1 MNLAEQIRQQWAKRQ
16 KEIEMVWWLLPGY
29 GQGELEETAAAKLQA
44 RITTNLLMTPF
55 ASESGQPVG
64 KQLAQQF
71 KFHMEK
77 LGRLQLLLAEQLLA
91 ELDAEQAAWL
101 APRLTAFW
109 AEMTLGYGLALR
121 ELYVAEQAALQK
133 RLMVERQE
141 VLAQK
146 NESEERFSTLFEK
159 TDSPVLIHENGRIL
173 AINKAVIERFGYRAE
188 MLVGQE
194 IQTLI
199 QALTPLPEQTKIL
212 ERIQAG
218 DEQPYR
224 TQCFKR
230 EGTVVTVE
238 IMPQRVSYQGG
249 MVDMVVLRPLDKPL
263 TPQPPEP
270 ENAPLSPRQQ
280 AVLQLMATGLSYKKI
295 AEKLQITLPT
305 VHHHRQEIFAK
316 LQVSTRA
323 EAAVRASSVISETSE
338 K

>member
-1 MNLAEQIRQQWAKRQ
+1 MNLAEQINKQWEKRQ
-16 KEIEMVWWLLPGY
+16 KEMEMVWWLLPGC
-29 GQGELEETAAAKLQA
+29 GQAALGEDVAAKLQA
-44 RITTNLLMTPF
+44 RIKANLLMTPF
-55 ASESGQPVG
+55 ASESGRQVG

-91 ELDAEQAAWL
+91 ELDAQQVVWL
-101 APRLTAFW
+101 TPRLTAFW
-109 AEMTLGYGLALR
+109 AEMTIGYGLALR
-121 ELYVAEQAALQK
+121 ELYITEQAALQK
-133 RLMVERQE
+133 RLLSERQE

-146 NESEERFSTLFEK
+146 AESEERFAALFEK
-159 TDSPVLIHENGRIL
+159 TYSPVLIHENGRIL

-230 EGTVVTVE
+230 DDTAVTVE

-263 TPQPPEP
+263 PPQLAEP

-295 AEKLQITLPT
+295 AKKLQITLPT

-323 EAAVRASSVISETSE
+323 DAAVRAVPVTSETSE

>member
-16 KEIEMVWWLLPGY
+16 KEIEMVWWLLPGC

-44 RITTNLLMTPF
+44 RITANLLMTPF
-55 ASESGQPVG
+55 ASESGQQVG
-64 KQLAQQF
+64 KQLTQQF

-77 LGRLQLLLAEQLLA
+77 LGRLQYLLAEQLLA
-91 ELDAEQAAWL
+91 ELDTQQAAWL
-101 APRLTAFW
+101 APRLTTFW
-109 AEMTLGYGLALR
+109 AEMTTGYGLALR

-133 RLMVERQE
+133 RLMVERQG

-146 NESEERFSTLFEK
+146 NESEERFATLFEK
-159 TDSPVLIHENGRIL
+159 TYSPVLIHENGRIM
-173 AINKAVIERFGYRAE
+173 AINQAVTEKFCYPTE
-188 MLVGQE
+188 MLVGQD

-224 TQCFKR
+224 AQCFKGD
-230 EGTVVTVE
+230 GTAVTVE

-249 MVDMVVLRPLDKPL
+249 IVDMVVLRPLDKPIP
-263 TPQPPEP
+263 PQLAEP

-295 AEKLQITLPT
+295 AKKLQITLPT

-316 LQVSTRA
+316 LQVSTRV